1 MSDIRSSPPPAPV
14 AANASVQ
21 HVVSPSNG
29 LATSGFVVSLIAAV
43 FSIIPLIGVISW
55 VLAPIGIILSGVG
68 LSSAQKSGVG
78 KGLSI
83 AGLVLGLVALVICI
97 LWVVAVSGRAAAT
110 AG

>member
-1 MSDIRSSPPPAPV
+1 LSNSPSSPPPAPV

-21 HVVSPSNG
+21 LVVSPSNG

-43 FSIIPLIGVISW
+43 FSIIPIIGVISW

-68 LSSAQKSGVG
+68 LSSAKKSGVG
-78 KGLSI
+78 QGLSI
-83 AGLVLGLVALVICI
+83 AGLVLGIAALIICI
-97 LWVVAVSGRAAAT
+97 LWVVAVSGSSAT

>member
-1 MSDIRSSPPPAPV
+1 
-14 AANASVQ
+14 
-21 HVVSPSNG
+21 
-29 LATSGFVVSLIAAV
+29 
-43 FSIIPLIGVISW
+43 

-78 KGLSI
+78 KGLGI

-97 LWVVAVSGRAAAT
+97 LWVVAVSGSS